1 MVSFVSTLD
10 SSKSSGGCQVFTR
23 MGQARIIAAMSHSN
37 SKNNAP
43 NRNTRLWIPT
53 LLLFGVFLWLAVN
66 FPHESLWYDETVNA
80 YLASSSWSTIWD
92 WSRNIDNQMPL
103 HFWLLKLWVGV
114 VGQSEFSLRL
124 FSAFCAWLAAAG
136 IYALGNRV
144 TGKMIGGVLALV
156 ILAGSGSFLYAAGEV
171 RTYALALALLIFSCL
186 LLWALW
192 RDIERIRWK
201 LWGAYLIVTLLMV
214 YAHYTAWLGV
224 AAQGIFVGVRV
235 LQARGR
241 GFKQA
246 VLIPAGLALG
256 FAPWL
261 IALAGR
267 DFNAGTA
274 FYGEVSWRTAF
285 EAYTGFAA
293 FGQKILDDPARQMA
307 WGMVAATGIAALVW
321 LMGKKKDKTAYRG
334 FILAVALVVVPLAG
348 LIFSVNQIEGKLS
361 GRHAWVIWPA
371 IALILAG
378 GLSQIYD
385 WLPNRVGKAG
395 VLVVVV
401 ITLGLMA
408 RIDAALQ
415 DEYTG
420 DFRRAFEILQREADP
435 DDILILQDGTLFTA
449 AEYYDAPIP
458 YTGIPRDKLTDVSH
472 EVEFFE
478 AVDSLALILTPQTQH
493 IWVLAWQGNTMDPT
507 MLAFALPEYLSDG
520 QRRVWMGPT
529 VPDVYSEVTLVEYR
543 IAEGKESL
551 FDHIVAYPGILRVQP
566 DGPALLGFEVYTS
579 FDERAEN
586 DTDFCSV
593 MVHTWWWRGDTDY
606 PTTMM
611 SISLLDAEEKRIAQR
626 DQPLA
631 GYTFGQEKWTPYVPT
646 LGRVELQYPCA
657 MLVGGQ
663 EYDVWLAVY
672 DLNAEKETQTYL
684 LKTFSP
690 PH

>member
-1 MVSFVSTLD
+1 M
-10 SSKSSGGCQVFTR
+10 
-23 MGQARIIAAMSHSN
+23 RITIN
-37 SKNNAP
+37 QQTAP

-114 VGQSEFSLRL
+114 TGQSEFSLRL
-124 FSAFCAWLAAAG
+124 FSAFCGWLAAAG
-136 IYALGNRV
+136 IYALGKRL
-144 TGKMIGGVLALV
+144 TGKMIGGVLAL
-156 ILAGSGSFLYAAGEV
+156 IIFAGSGSFLYAAGEV

-186 LLWALW
+186 MLWELW
-192 RDIERIRWK
+192 RDVGRIQWK
-201 LWGAYLIVTLLMV
+201 LLGAYLVVTLLMV

-224 AAQGIFVGVRV
+224 AAQCIFVGVRL
-235 LQARGR
+235 LQERGR

-293 FGQKILDDPARQMA
+293 FGQKILDDATRDITQRLVGTTCIAAIIWLTGQFHGKGDSRISPIKHRLD
-307 WGMVAATGIAALVW
+307 GLIFATGLLI
-321 LMGKKKDKTAYRG
+321 
-334 FILAVALVVVPLAG
+334 VPLAG

-361 GRHAWVIWPA
+361 GRHAWVMWPA

-378 GLSQIYD
+378 GLSQICD
-385 WLPNRVGKAG
+385 WLPNRIGKFG
-395 VLVVVV
+395 VLAVVV
-401 ITLGLMA
+401 IGLGMIA
-408 RIDAALQ
+408 RTDTGLE

-420 DFRRAFEILQREADP
+420 DFRQAFEILQRKADP
-435 DDILILQDGTLFTA
+435 NDILILQDGTLFTA

-478 AVDSLALILTPQTQH
+478 AVDSLALVLTPQTQH

-529 VPDVYSEVTLVEYR
+529 VPDVYNKVTLVEYQ

-551 FDHIVAYPGILRVQP
+551 FDHIVGYPGILRIQP

-579 FDERAEN
+579 FDERADDEA
-586 DTDFCSV
+586 DFCSV

-606 PTTMM
+606 PATMM
-611 SISLLDAEEKRIAQR
+611 SISLIDDEETRIAQR

-646 LGRVELQYPCA
+646 LGRVELQFPCSR
-657 MLVGGQ
+657 LVSGEEGE
-663 EYDVWLAVY
+663 EYEVWLAVY
-672 DLNAEKETQTYL
+672 DLNGEKETQTYL
-684 LKTFSP
+684 LREFTAP
-690 PH
+690 